1 MHIALD
7 CVQLAN
13 NGIGAAVQV
22 SRETGFEVINSI
34 AINDDGSVHH
44 FTLIKAQCHNPQH
57 SSRRRA
63 TRTKFNDARAYERV
77 LFKVK
82 FG

>member
-7 CVQLAN
+7 CVQSAN

-22 SRETGFEVINSI
+22 SREIGFEFINSVAVI
-34 AINDDGSVHH
+34 DTGSVHH
-44 FTLIKAQCHNPQH
+44 FTLTKAHYHNPQH

-63 TRTKFNDARAYERV
+63 TRTKFNDARAYKRV
-77 LFKVK
+77 LFKVR
-82 FG
+82 FS